1 MGAGIAATNASEIA
15 ARVRDLRDVLDGWLA
30 DLEREGG
37 PDVDALRGR
46 LASARDVLTDEG

>member
-1 MGAGIAATNASEIA
+1 MGNPDEQ
-15 ARVRDLRDVLDGWLA
+15 VLVVPREALVPGDGWLA

-46 LASARDVLTDEG
+46 LASARDVLTDGA